1 MIGGQAGLTGHLHI
15 GRGARLGAQA
25 GVMADVQA
33 GAELVG
39 SPATP
44 VRVFFR
50 QVAALRRLAERA
62 RSSRSASVGHDAAAT
77 DSGREGGGEV
87 GSG

>member
-1 MIGGQAGLTGHLHI
+1 MLGGQAGLTGHLHI

-25 GVMADVQA
+25 GVMADVEA

-44 VRVFFR
+44 VRAFFR
-50 QVAALRRLAERA
+50 QVAALRRLAERGRPA
-62 RSSRSASVGHDAAAT
+62 RRA
-77 DSGREGGGEV
+77 GGGEAAAAPP
-87 GSG
+87 GDGAEGQ